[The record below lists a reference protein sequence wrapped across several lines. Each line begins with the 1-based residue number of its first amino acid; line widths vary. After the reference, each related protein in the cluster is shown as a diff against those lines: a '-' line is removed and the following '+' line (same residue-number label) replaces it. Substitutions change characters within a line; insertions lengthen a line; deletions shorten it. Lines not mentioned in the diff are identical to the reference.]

1 MVFRKYAKLE
11 HTQDIVIDLKSIWRL
26 MSVRQT
32 VSFQDCQ

>member
-1 MVFRKYAKLE
+1 
-11 HTQDIVIDLKSIWRL
+11 